1 MNTVENGDLYGLDS
15 LIDVAD
21 SNENLSKRLEEIKEE
36 EHKVFNFNNGIGEIL
51 VKIIPLPLIIA
62 GIYYQIEP
70 SFLAFDISGKSISI
84 LLSFILLGQMIWQ
97 VVLAQ
102 RAKGLRLTKA
112 NFELQGLIHKR
123 NGRPFHSL
131 EGYV

>member
-1 MNTVENGDLYGLDS
+1 MNTITDNDLYGLDS
-15 LIDVAD
+15 LINIED
-21 SNENLSKRLEEIKEE
+21 SNENLNKRLNEIKEE
-36 EHKVFNFNNGIGEIL
+36 ENRVFNFNNGVGEIL

-70 SFLAFDISGKSISI
+70 SFLAFDVNGKSISI
-84 LLSFILLGQMIWQ
+84 VLSFILLGQMIWQ

-112 NFELQGLIHKR
+112 NFELQG
-123 NGRPFHSL
+123 
-131 EGYV
+131 